1 MEKLGQ
7 TQCASDYVP
16 AINVAMILM
25 TVAQGSLKIL
35 LVRRTKAPCKGDW
48 ALPEGR
54 VAMDEDMDDAVVRAL
69 RAQTHISRYAYFR
82 QLYTLGNASR
92 HGHDQRIMTTAYL
105 SLTPQENLRKNSP
118 EDNSEQMAWF
128 DISKTIQD
136 LSDGGR
142 TSILT
147 LSQEDRQIVMRYEI
161 KDKAMH
167 NYVETRS
174 RKLGQSNS
182 ALAFDH
188 IKVIN
193 MAMDQ
198 VQHRAASTGIMFNL
212 LPQECTL
219 REMQTT
225 YEAMIGKK
233 TDTGNFRRD
242 IRKMLNDTGRKKKV
256 NGRMCELYTFN
267 PMYTYLK
274 ENL

>member
-1 MEKLGQ
+1 MEKLCQ
-7 TQCASDYVP
+7 SDHASDNVP
-16 AINVAMILM
+16 SIEVALILM
-25 TVAQGSLKIL
+25 TVVQDSLKIL
-35 LVRRTKAPCKGDW
+35 LVRRNEEPCKGDW

-69 RAQTHISRYAYFR
+69 RAQTHISKYAYFR

-92 HGHDQRIMTTAYL
+92 HGHDNRIMTTAYL
-105 SLTPQENLRKNSP
+105 SLTPQENLKKCSEEKN
-118 EDNSEQMAWF
+118 EQMAWF
-128 DISKTIQD
+128 QINKKTVQ

-142 TSILT
+142 TSVLT
-147 LSQEDRQIVMRYEI
+147 MSLEESGIVMRYEV

-174 RKLGQSNS
+174 RRMADSNAS
-182 ALAFDH
+182 LAFDH

-212 LPQECTL
+212 LPKECTL
-219 REMQTT
+219 RQMQTT

-242 IRKMLNDTGRKKKV
+242 IRKMLTDTGRKTKV